1 MKTGLY
7 WGAGVMGLFLLIVGG
22 LIAWVVVAGVTKAN
36 RRMAYADQKAVER
49 ELKAVE
55 DDPHMMPTWLQKP
68 GRLREFLARVEA
80 TLRSR
85 EVPPRF
91 VERILGDDLEY
102 HRIMH
107 LVALLERRKG
117 GLSAQ
122 VTAAAD
128 FIWDKWVAQELHRVG
143 LPTWGRSKE
152 DVDRFV
158 KDMYALVEERSIPPT
173 FFTALMANP
182 DAIAELMR
190 CVVTAERQGASL
202 AGQKA
207 AAGQFVFDRWLV
219 LPEDQKKPFM
229 DDYLKDLIG
238 SAYRPSVRQPRVIGP
253 IPEDEM
259 VWPPTTDQDQ
269 DRQRS

>member
-1 MKTGLY
+1 L
-7 WGAGVMGLFLLIVGG
+7 GLFLLIIAG
-22 LIAWVVVAGVTKAN
+22 LIAWIVVAGITKAN
-36 RRMAYADQKAVER
+36 RRMAYADQKAAER

-55 DDPHMMPTWLQKP
+55 DDPHLMPTWLQKP
-68 GRLREFLARVEA
+68 GRLREFLARVET

-85 EVPPRF
+85 EVPPQF
-91 VERILGDDLEY
+91 VERIIGDDLEY

-107 LVALLERRKG
+107 LVALLERRNG
-117 GLSAQ
+117 GLPAQ
-122 VTAAAD
+122 VTVAAD
-128 FIWDKWVAQELHRVG
+128 YVWDKWVTEELHRVG
-143 LPTWGRSKE
+143 LPTWGRHTE

-158 KDMYALVEERSIPPT
+158 EDMYALVEERSIPPT
-173 FFTALMANP
+173 FFTGLMADP

-190 CVVTAERQGASL
+190 YVVAAERRGASL
-202 AGQKA
+202 DGQKA
-207 AAGQFVFDRWLV
+207 TAGQFVFDRWLV

-238 SAYRPSVRQPRVIGP
+238 SAYKPSARQPRVIGP

-259 VWPPTTDQDQ
+259 VWPPMTDQDQ